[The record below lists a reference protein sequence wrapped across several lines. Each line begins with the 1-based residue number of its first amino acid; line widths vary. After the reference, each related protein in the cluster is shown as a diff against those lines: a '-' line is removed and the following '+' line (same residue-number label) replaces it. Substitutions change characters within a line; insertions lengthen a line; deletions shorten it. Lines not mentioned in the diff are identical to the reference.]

1 MSSIAS
7 RTTQKQWLTVA
18 NAATLVDCSTKT
30 IRRLVAAG
38 ELQATYLTP
47 RSMRVSLESLE
58 ALLQARATNQWV
70 GGAA

>member
-1 MSSIAS
+1 MSTLAS
-7 RTTQKQWLTVA
+7 NTMQKQWLTVA

-38 ELQATYLTP
+38 DLQATYLTP

-58 ALLQARATNQWV
+58 ALIQARATNQWD

>member
-1 MSSIAS
+1 MSA
-7 RTTQKQWLTVA
+7 TTSPTTHKQWLTVA
-18 NAATLVDCSTKT
+18 NAAELVDCSTKT

-47 RSMRVSLESLE
+47 RSMRVSVESLE
-58 ALLQARATNQWV
+58 ALIQARATNQWD